1 MPSGKFIANPY
12 FRHYLL
18 GLSNDPPATP
28 NIIKK
33 GHTLQPITLIH
44 LTWDRY
50 GRRKQRNVT
59 LGWVAT
65 PKTRKPV
72 PQHKIMTNCF
82 GIEKDDLIVRD
93 RHILEGLAEL
103 IDGPFTLVS
112 NRGVRGI
119 GLINWAVQNNCT
131 AVYTPEGYDEY
142 LLDKLND
149 VIKTRNLN
157 LTLISQID
165 GGVVFG

>member
-1 MPSGKFIANPY
+1 MPSGKFIPNPY

-18 GLSNDPPATP
+18 GLSDDPPPTP
-28 NIIKK
+28 SILNK

-50 GRRKQRNVT
+50 GRRKQRDVT
-59 LGWVAT
+59 LGWVIAK
-65 PKTRKPV
+65 KTSKLA
-72 PQHKIMTNCF
+72 PQHRIMTNCF
-82 GIEKDDLIVRD
+82 GIEKDALIVRD
-93 RHILEGLAEL
+93 RHILEGLAEV

-119 GLINWAVQNNCT
+119 GLINWAVQNNCN

-142 LLDKLND
+142 LLDKLSD
-149 VIKTRNLN
+149 VVTERSLS
-157 LTLISQID
+157 LTLITQID
-165 GGVVFG
+165 GGVVLV